1 MYFSVLICIAVESSV
16 SPGNM
21 DVILILPAGDEDRHG
36 QEVLEVVNFY
46 QRLLQSFFLE
56 DPGLEQVVSGKKYYA
71 VENSRTLFPER
82 GKCMKT
88 WILFKRL
95 CTETSDSKEYTK
107 QNSIQISNFLNRLNL

>member
-46 QRLLQSFFLE
+46 QRLLIVFFSGISRFGAGSFR
-56 DPGLEQVVSGKKYYA
+56 KK
-71 VENSRTLFPER
+71 
-82 GKCMKT
+82 
-88 WILFKRL
+88 IL
-95 CTETSDSKEYTK
+95 CS
-107 QNSIQISNFLNRLNL
+107 